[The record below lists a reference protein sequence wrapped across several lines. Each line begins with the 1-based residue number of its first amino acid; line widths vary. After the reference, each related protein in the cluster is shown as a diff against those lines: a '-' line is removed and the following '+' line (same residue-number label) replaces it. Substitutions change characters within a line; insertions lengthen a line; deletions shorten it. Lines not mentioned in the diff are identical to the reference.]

1 MLTQLQ
7 ITALQSKIYNLLMQN
22 PELDMESMGDAQE
35 TARDLVLEWIKE
47 HDIDKTTIHYLIQ
60 DAANRVVAV
69 VSMVDSNISEF
80 AHKCKDAIS
89 EHEVEEMNVR
99 TVEIT
104 ADGSS
109 GKIKANAS
117 SGLNETS
124 FGHQIYSL
132 TKIEIY

>member
-22 PELDMESMGDAQE
+22 PELDMEAMGDAQE
-35 TARDLVLEWIKE
+35 TARNLVLEWIKE
-47 HDIDKTTIHYLIQ
+47 HDLDKPTVHYLIQ
-60 DAANRVVAV
+60 DEDNIGVAV

-89 EHEVEEMNVR
+89 EHEVEEANVR

-104 ADGSS
+104 ADGFS
-109 GKIKANAS
+109 GKVQVKTAKSGIK
-117 SGLNETS
+117 LT
-124 FGHQIYSL
+124 YSL